1 MLTGLAVSAYFIGG
15 AIALTI
21 AAIID
26 DWRAR
31 HE

>member
-1 MLTGLAVSAYFIGG
+1 MSAGLAVAAYFIGG

-26 DWRAR
+26 DWRSR